1 MRASIRNQILIPL
14 LILQS
19 LAVTTATAISAWQAA
34 RRSEREAAGRL
45 NDVAGVLE
53 QGGFPRTD
61 AVLSR
66 MHALSGAH
74 FLVYGDD
81 GKAAASSFESPPEVP
96 AGAAKLPDSYAASV
110 RDSPALAIGE
120 ARYFAIRLGPGAD
133 PRGRSLLV
141 LYPESRWRRARWE
154 AALPPLILG
163 ASSLALMAAVS
174 GWVADRI
181 RRRIRAVEQ
190 QVARIAEGDFRAI
203 DVGTSG
209 DEVDELARSVNRM
222 GDELRRSQRTILAT
236 ERARL
241 LAQLTAG
248 MAHQLRNALTG
259 MRMSL
264 QLHMR
269 RSPSCAREPG
279 LEIAL
284 RQMTITA
291 EQVQGLLRL
300 GHSEPFDAAP
310 CDLGA
315 LLDEVEML
323 VAPACDHAGVLLAR
337 GGMAGPPPI
346 AADAQALRGAILNL
360 ALNAIEAAGPGGRVA
375 IDASWDEEAFSVRI
389 GDNGPGPPPAL
400 AESLCEPFVTGKPE
414 GIGLGLTLARR
425 VAEAHGGRLDWDRLG
440 GETSFRLTIPRNR
453 NHNGSRSRM
462 DDGATASPT

>member
-1 MRASIRNQILIPL
+1 MRATIRNQILIPL

-19 LAVTTATAISAWQAA
+19 LAVATATVISAWQAA
-34 RRSEREAAGRL
+34 RRSEHEIADRL

-61 AVLSR
+61 GVLAR
-66 MHALSGAH
+66 MHGLSGAH
-74 FLVYGDD
+74 FLVYGGD
-81 GKAAASSFESPPEVP
+81 GKVEASSFATAPAVP
-96 AGAAKLPDSYAASV
+96 GAADLLPATYAPSV
-110 RDSPALAIGE
+110 RDAPMLAIEGTSH
-120 ARYFAIRLGPGAD
+120 FAIRLGPATD
-133 PRGRSLLV
+133 PRGRNLLI
-141 LYPESRWRRARWE
+141 LYPEARWRQARWE

-203 DVGTSG
+203 GVGPSG

-222 GDELRRSQRTILAT
+222 SDQLRQSQRTILAT

-264 QLHMR
+264 QLHIR
-269 RSPSCAREPG
+269 RSPPCAREPS

-291 EQVQGLLRL
+291 EQIQGLLRL
-300 GHSEPFDAAP
+300 GHAEPFDAGP
-310 CDLGA
+310 CDVVA

-323 VAPACDHAGVLLAR
+323 VAPACEHAGVRLGR
-337 GGMAGPPPI
+337 NGMAGPLEI
-346 AADAQALRGAILNL
+346 RADAPALRGALLNL
-360 ALNAIEAAGPGGRVA
+360 ALNAIEAAGPGGRVEL
-375 IDASWDEEAFSVRI
+375 DAAWDEEAFSVRI

-414 GIGLGLTLARR
+414 GIGLGLTLAKR
-425 VAEAHGGRLDWDRLG
+425 VAEAHGGRLAWDRRD
-440 GETSFRLTIPRNR
+440 GETSFRLTLPRNR
-453 NHNGSRSRM
+453 KRP